1 MSKPKT
7 ELSPAELAAR
17 VRKNMEQSTSQ
28 VNLSEL
34 VDLDQFEQ
42 LLVSEIREHRV
53 RSLTAAAASASK
65 H

>member
-17 VRKNMEQSTSQ
+17 IRKNMEQSTSQ
-28 VNLSEL
+28 VNLSDL
-34 VDLDQFEQ
+34 IDLDRYEQ
-42 LLVSEIREHRV
+42 LLVSEIREHRI
-53 RSLTAAAASASK
+53 RSLTAEADKASK

>member
-1 MSKPKT
+1 MTKDKP

-17 VRKNMEQSTSQ
+17 IRENMEQSVSQ
-28 VNLSEL
+28 VDLSQL
-34 VDLDQFEQ
+34 IDMDRFEQ

-53 RSLTAAAASASK
+53 RSLTAAAARSSK